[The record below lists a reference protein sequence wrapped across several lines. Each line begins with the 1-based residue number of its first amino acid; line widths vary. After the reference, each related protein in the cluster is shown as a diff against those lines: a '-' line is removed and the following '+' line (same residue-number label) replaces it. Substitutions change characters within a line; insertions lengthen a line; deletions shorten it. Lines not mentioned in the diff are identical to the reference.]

1 MKQLFTLSLLLSVM
15 GTYAQFDCEHPGDVT
30 PGVTY
35 NVSFEDGSELPWPN
49 CIGPTEPSFPT
60 MAAWYAYSPAELHT
74 TTVSSA
80 AGGTDTRV
88 HIFTGT
94 CSSLTCHDGDDDN
107 GPGGTSEAIFTAE
120 PGQTYYIVFENAW
133 DSQDFSFILTEGEY
147 IAPAMSFAAQPIS
160 VSGWYTYCI
169 VDMNGDYLDD
179 VVVPQDGSVNVLYQA
194 ANGSGFTSASL
205 TAPETA
211 YMPGWS
217 MAAGDYN
224 KDGYNDLLYGDSSGA
239 TIMLSNSDGTAFASK
254 LDSPEYIFSQR
265 TNFVDIN
272 ADGNLDAFVCHDIAP
287 NVYFINDGEGGFE
300 YEQGGLG
307 DYETGGNYGS
317 IWVDYDNDGDFDM
330 FIAKCRGDQDP
341 AAIDELHKNN
351 GDGTFTNVA
360 EEAGFAD
367 LHQSWS
373 AAWADFDNDGNMDVL
388 VGNSAGAYGT
398 FDPNNPLHAHK
409 LMRNNGNGTF
419 TNVTEGS
426 GYDVFYTASL
436 DHAAHDFDNDG
447 FVDILGGGGV
457 IMRNNGD
464 MTFSPVEDVPSSGP
478 VGDLNNDGFLD
489 IQNGGQAFMND
500 ANDNNWVKITLE
512 GIESNSNGIGARVE
526 VYTASEGLEKQIRD
540 VKSGDAF
547 HFMSSLNAH
556 FGLGE
561 AEEIEKVVVKWPSG
575 TVDTILNP
583 EINEA
588 LHVVEGE
595 HVLGNEEFAAIQFTL
610 YPNPA
615 KEFLTISGMEAGGT
629 ANIYDLG
636 GKLVKNADVSDNKVA
651 VQSLA
656 KGTYIIMIKDAEGRQ
671 HSAKFIKG

>member
-1 MKQLFTLSLLLSVM
+1 MKRLFTLSLLLSVV
-15 GTYAQFDCEHPGDVT
+15 GTYAQFDCEHPGIVT

-35 NVSFEDGSELPWPN
+35 NVSYEAGSQLLPNN
-49 CIGPTEPSFPT
+49 CIGPTGTSFPS
-60 MAAWYAYSPAELHT
+60 MAAWYIYTPTELHT

-88 HIFTGT
+88 HIFTGF
-94 CSSLTCHDGDDDN
+94 CGSLTCYNGDDDS
-107 GPGGTSEAIFTAE
+107 GPGGTSEAVFTAQ
-120 PGQTYYIVFENAW
+120 PGQTYYIVFENTW

-147 IAPAMSFAAQPIS
+147 IPPAIAFTPQSIN
-160 VSGWYTYCI
+160 VSNWYTYCV

-179 VVVPQDGSVNVLYQA
+179 IVLPDNGSVTIHYQA
-194 ANGSGFTSASL
+194 ANGSGFTSSTLA
-205 TAPETA
+205 APDTP

-239 TIMLSNSDGTAFASK
+239 AIMLTNGDGTAFDTK
-254 LDSPEYIFSQR
+254 LESPAFVFSQR

-307 DYETGGNYGS
+307 DHETGGNYGS

-330 FIAKCRGDQDP
+330 FIAKCRGDEDP
-341 AAIDELHKNN
+341 AAIDELHRNN

-360 EEAGFAD
+360 AEAGFAD

-373 AAWADFDNDGNMDVL
+373 AAWADFDNDGDMDVL
-388 VGNSAGAYGT
+388 VGNSAGAFGN
-398 FDPNNPLHAHK
+398 FDPDNPLHAHK
-409 LMRNNGNGTF
+409 LMRNNGDGTF
-419 TNVTEGS
+419 TNVTENS
-426 GYDVFYTASL
+426 GYDLFYIASL

-447 FVDILGGGGV
+447 FLDVLGGGGV

-464 MTFSPVEDVPSSGP
+464 WTFSPVDGTPLSGP

-489 IQNGGQAFMND
+489 IQNGNQVFMNT
-500 ANDNNWVKITLE
+500 ANENNWIKITLE

-526 VYTASEGLEKQIRD
+526 VYTATAGLEKQIRD

-547 HFMSSLNAH
+547 HFMSTLNAH
-556 FGLGE
+556 FGVGE
-561 AEEIEKVVVKWPSG
+561 ADEIEKVIVRWPSG

-595 HVLGNEEFAAIQFTL
+595 HILGNEGFIASSFTL

-615 KEFLTISGMEAGGT
+615 KEFLTITGMETGDSAD
-629 ANIYDLG
+629 IYDLG
-636 GKLVKNADVSDNKVA
+636 GRLVKSAEVTDKMVS

-656 KGTYIIMIKDAEGRQ
+656 KGTYIIMIKDSEGKQ